1 MELAQHAGIVMNT
14 LDESIKKLDN
24 VDSFMDYL
32 HAVGMLHTKIPG
44 FRRDYFWVG
53 KIIFLNF
60 FSEFKELFKN
70 AFYMWITVR
79 IRIYN
84 KIPYYFRSCKHI
96 NITK

>member
-32 HAVGMLHTKIPG
+32 HSVGMLHTKIPG

-53 KIIFLNF
+53 KILQGINVTF
-60 FSEFKELFKN
+60 FSNFTILSIFTESLILE
-70 AFYMWITVR
+70 
-79 IRIYN
+79 
-84 KIPYYFRSCKHI
+84 
-96 NITK
+96 

>member
-53 KIIFLNF
+53 NIILLNF
-60 FSEFKELFKN
+60 FSAFKGFFKN
-70 AFYMWITVR
+70 EFYTRISVR
-79 IRIYN
+79 IQI
-84 KIPYYFRSCKHI
+84 I
-96 NITK
+96 